1 MTEDRRLLI
10 FTSEAPCLSTIKGGK
25 IMIKDTIVE
34 SIEFLAKIKEEG
46 GIITKTDEAFLL
58 DAEEVL
64 GIALNQISFIKERI
78 QMEEIN
84 V

>member
-1 MTEDRRLLI
+1 
-10 FTSEAPCLSTIKGGK
+10 
-25 IMIKDTIVE
+25 MIRDTIVE
-34 SIEFLAKIKEEG
+34 SVGLLAKIKDEG
-46 GIITKTDEAFLL
+46 GVITKADEAFLL

-84 V
+84 A